1 MNTYKLSIAIKIPD
15 WFTSLIPE
23 TQLQSCAF
31 LSPENY
37 SPLQGEQE
45 TNLWTEYPKINR
57 FLQILIYTKADW
69 ACLRRYTE
77 KSSYKKTQRERFA
90 YFTYSEHREVC
101 KHDSSMEKKENHTVK
116 VFFFYHKLSHTRR
129 FNFIVASLKSL

>member
-23 TQLQSCAF
+23 TQLQSCAI

-57 FLQILIYTKADW
+57 FLQILIYKKADW

-77 KSSYKKTQRERFA
+77 NSSYKNTTGTFRVFYVVNTEKFVNMILVWKRKKTILLKF
-90 YFTYSEHREVC
+90 
-101 KHDSSMEKKENHTVK
+101 
-116 VFFFYHKLSHTRR
+116 FFFYHKLSHTRR
-129 FNFIVASLKSL
+129 FNFIVASLKSQ

>member
-57 FLQILIYTKADW
+57 FLQILIYKKADW

-77 KSSYKKTQRERFA
+77 NSSYKKTQRERFA
-90 YFTYSEHREVC
+90 YFTYSEH
-101 KHDSSMEKKENHTVK
+101 EKFVNMILVWKRKKTILLK
-116 VFFFYHKLSHTRR
+116 FFFSTINYHTLDVL
-129 FNFIVASLKSL
+129 ILL

>member
-23 TQLQSCAF
+23 TQLQSCAI

-57 FLQILIYTKADW
+57 FLQILIYKKADW

-77 KSSYKKTQRERFA
+77 NSSYKKFRVFYVVNT
-90 YFTYSEHREVC
+90 
-101 KHDSSMEKKENHTVK
+101 EKFVNMILVWKRKKTILLK
-116 VFFFYHKLSHTRR
+116 FFFSTINYHTLDVL
-129 FNFIVASLKSL
+129 ILL